1 MKKTILKAT
10 PNYSKR
16 TFTIRWYINGNV
28 FCKYR
33 TTQMTNEEFEE
44 CEYNTELDWIE
55 FLKTDSY
62 YAIR

>member
-1 MKKTILKAT
+1 
-10 PNYSKR
+10 
-16 TFTIRWYINGNV
+16 
-28 FCKYR
+28 
-33 TTQMTNEEFEE
+33 MTNEEFEE